1 MLTPTRTR
9 TVGEQPCTPKRH
21 APTTLTAPPTTTPK
35 PTASPPEVTI
45 TGDGITGDIVTWR
58 SWRPGG
64 PRLVHVDAEGA
75 VLTGDGLDVVI
86 AHLTALRGTCG

>member
-1 MLTPTRTR
+1 MHTETTRPHDVDCATHDHPEADCLT
-9 TVGEQPCTPKRH
+9 
-21 APTTLTAPPTTTPK
+21 
-35 PTASPPEVTI
+35 PEVTI